1 MTLFYSPDKSER
13 PQLTCPIVVLS
24 WLVILKNLIENDDEF
39 QKKGTFHPSLC
50 QSYTKNCPSACFL
63 DQNHIQIRPKN
74 VNFSQ
79 KVMQIIGFYS
89 QG

>member
-1 MTLFYSPDKSER
+1 MMNSKKKELFIQVCVNRIPKIA
-13 PQLTCPIVVLS
+13 LAHV
-24 WLVILKNLIENDDEF
+24 
-39 QKKGTFHPSLC
+39 
-50 QSYTKNCPSACFL
+50 FL